1 MEVFPHVEILCP
13 YPALYLEDLE
23 AVVIADLHLGY
34 EGIMA
39 EQGIFMPKTQFTKQQ
54 KMLNKIVR
62 MRQAKR
68 IIINGDVK
76 HEFSE
81 TSYHEFREVGELFE
95 LLKRHFGE
103 VHLVKGNHDNFII
116 YVTRRHG
123 IALHDELTLGRYHLF
138 HGHRMPR
145 EAKAEFLIMGH
156 EHPAIALFDEIGVKE
171 KVKCFLYGS
180 AMGKKLVVLP
190 AFSPLAYGSE
200 VNAMPKSELL
210 SPLLRSIDV
219 DGLNVV
225 AVSEE
230 AGCLSFARVGELRRF
245 A

>member
-1 MEVFPHVEILCP
+1 MEIFAGVEILCP
-13 YPALYLEDLE
+13 YPALYIKEIE
-23 AVVIADLHLGY
+23 TVVIADLHLGY

-39 EQGIFMPKTQFTKQQ
+39 EQGIFIPKTQFTKQRE
-54 KMLNKIVR
+54 MLNKIAH
-62 MRQAKR
+62 MRKAER
-68 IIINGDVK
+68 IVINGDVK

-81 TSYHEFREVGELFE
+81 TSYHEFREVSELFE
-95 LLKRHFGE
+95 LLQKLFKE
-103 VHLVKGNHDNFII
+103 VHVVKGNHDNFII

-123 IALHDELTLGRYHLF
+123 IALHEELTLGRFHFF
-138 HGHRMPR
+138 HGHRMPQ
-145 EAKAEFLIMGH
+145 EGKAEFLIMGH

-180 AMGKKLVVLP
+180 AGGKRLVVMP

-210 SPLLRSIDV
+210 SPFLRGIDV
-219 DGLNVV
+219 DALNVI

-230 AGCLSFARVGELRRF
+230 AGCLPFAQIGELRRF

>member
-1 MEVFPHVEILCP
+1 MEIFAGVEILCP
-13 YPALYLEDLE
+13 YPALYIREIE
-23 AVVIADLHLGY
+23 TVVIADLHLGY

-39 EQGIFMPKTQFTKQQ
+39 EQGIFIPKTQFTKQRE
-54 KMLNKIVR
+54 MLNKIAH
-62 MRQAKR
+62 MRKAER
-68 IIINGDVK
+68 IVINGDVK

-81 TSYHEFREVGELFE
+81 TSYHEFREVSELFE
-95 LLKRHFGE
+95 LLKRCFKE
-103 VHLVKGNHDNFII
+103 VHVVKGNHDNFII

-123 IALHDELTLGRYHLF
+123 VALHEELTLGKYHFF
-138 HGHRMPR
+138 HGHRMPH
-145 EAKAEFLIMGH
+145 EAEAEFWVMGH

-180 AMGKKLVVLP
+180 ARGKKLVVMP

-210 SPLLRSIDV
+210 SPFLRSIDV
-219 DGLNVV
+219 DALNVV

-230 AGCLSFARVGELRRF
+230 AGCLPFTRLGELRRF